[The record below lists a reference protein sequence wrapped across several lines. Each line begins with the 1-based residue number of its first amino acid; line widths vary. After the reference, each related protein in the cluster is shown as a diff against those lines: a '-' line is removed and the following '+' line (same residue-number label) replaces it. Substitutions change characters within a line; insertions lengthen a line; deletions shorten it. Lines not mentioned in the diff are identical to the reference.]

1 MKMKRKKKQ
10 LSLFMAFVMLIGLLP
25 MTAFAENDGI
35 CEHHAEHT
43 AECGY
48 IEAVEGSPCGHLH
61 DAICGYYEGSAEV
74 PCDSACVDIDD
85 DGVIDHITTCSYVE
99 AVPASECT
107 HVHDDSCGYTEAVLG
122 VECGYDCAICSA
134 NTIEVSNEAEFRA
147 AIATINTNSESKFVI
162 SMQDNITLTGNDGV
176 MISSPNTITIAGNG
190 YTLKWGGLDD
200 STVKH
205 SMINITASGVTLNL
219 GDGETAFTIDGDN
232 RNSKASL
239 IKVASGNVINMYG
252 GTTITNVF
260 RHVSYG
266 AIVNM
271 TGGSFNIYGGT
282 ITKNKNTTSGSSSLA
297 YSALLYF
304 AGSSVTI
311 YNGEISYNETENHP
325 VVYVLNNGELVIHD
339 GLFKNN
345 DGHYYGGAFGVNA
358 STLRVYGGVFTEN
371 RARQYG
377 AAVYMINRSEGIING
392 GTFTKN
398 TTSSID
404 GGTVYVGGSTLVIGE
419 AGQDNDEIVFDSNTP
434 AGGACIFASGS
445 SSVLTI
451 NSGTFTN
458 NKATSG
464 AVLSLWN
471 KATANING
479 GYYSANEASQGI
491 IALYY
496 SSELNIYDGAV
507 FDGNRGSVL
516 NLWLTCTVN
525 MHGGEITNNIGHGG
539 GGGVVSAYGNMNNT
553 AAVFNM
559 YGGTISGNS
568 SEYGGMI
575 NATTA
580 TINLMGGTITDN
592 TATGGLGGALYLL
605 VCRTTISDDV
615 NIYNNHANSKGDD
628 IYCAFYKKS
637 FENLTSYLK
646 LENTWSDAVLDECG
660 DPVQGWFVDGW
671 LDENST
677 LRWNAHDTG
686 ADYYAVM
693 YEEAN
698 PKIDI
703 ALKAAHDIFGHIEVT
718 KVVEGSSES
727 KEKEFNFIMT
737 LSNPAINGIYGDMEF
752 VNGVANFTLKDGET
766 KTAMYIP
773 YEDRY
778 IAYTIQ
784 EAEDDNFTVKVNGGI
799 SLLYEGQIPI
809 YDTEYV
815 VFENVKKGS
824 LSVSKT
830 VTGETGDK
838 AKDFSFTITLTDEI
852 DEPISGTIGG
862 TVFDENGQCFF
873 TLKDG
878 EEKTFTGLPA
888 GTRYEVTES
897 DNLGYAV
904 TVNNTSATTANGV
917 IVSGEAAVAA
927 FNNHKESETVDP
939 NPVKVFISANKTL
952 DGAAP
957 SDNSFLFV
965 LKEKNGNIVQTKNNS
980 KDRVIFDALS
990 FSQSGTYE
998 YTLQEV
1004 AGNDSNI
1011 IYDDTVYAIKITV
1024 SRSEDYIAKVSY
1036 TIDGQNY
1043 IGTPIF
1049 VNITDETPTPPFPGK
1064 DTGSI
1069 TVSKVVTGNAGSQT
1083 AEFHFTVTLND
1094 ASINGTY
1101 GNMTFVDG
1109 VAVFTLKHGEQ
1120 KTASALPAGI
1130 RYTVAET
1137 EANQD
1142 GYTTAVT
1149 GATGMVGKDLTKSIT
1164 FVNHKDITPVTPD
1177 EPSNPENPTD
1187 PTQPIDSAPQ
1197 TGDESNIGLWLTL
1210 ILCSFVAF
1218 VGLCIYVIKHRY
1230 SGRHVRR

>member
-1 MKMKRKKKQ
+1 MKSRRIT
-10 LSLFMAFVMLIGLLP
+10 SLFLTIMMVLSMVTTAMPAHMENARQDTGL
-25 MTAFAENDGI
+25 
-35 CEHHAEHT
+35 CEHHPQHT
-43 AECGY
+43 DECGFVQAQAGHPCTHVHDTSCGY
-48 IEAVEGSPCGHLH
+48 VEAVEGSPCGHT
-61 DAICGYYEGSAEV
+61 CTESSG
-74 PCDSACVDIDD
+74 CV
-85 DGVIDHITTCSYVE
+85 TTQ
-99 AVPASECT
+99 CT

-147 AIATINTNSESKFVI
+147 AIATINTYSESKFVI

-176 MISSPNTITIAGNG
+176 TISSPNTITIAGNG

-271 TGGSFNIYGGT
+271 TGGSFNMYGGT

-311 YNGEISYNETENHP
+311 YNGEISDNATEKHP
-325 VVYVLNNGELVIHD
+325 VVYVLNNGKLVIYD

-371 RARQYG
+371 RACQYG
-377 AAVYMINRSEGIING
+377 AVVYMINRSEGIING

-404 GGTVYVGGSTLVIGE
+404 GGTVYVGGSTLVIGKV
-419 AGQDNDEIVFDSNTP
+419 GQDNDEIVFDSNTP

-451 NSGTFTN
+451 NSGTFIN
-458 NKATSG
+458 NTAIEG
-464 AVLSLWN
+464 AVLSLWS
-471 KATANING
+471 KATANVHG
-479 GYYSANEASQGI
+479 GYYSANEAIQGI
-491 IALYY
+491 ITLRY

-507 FDGNRGSVL
+507 FDSNRGSVL
-516 NLWLTCTVN
+516 NLWLSCTVN
-525 MHGGEITNNIGHGG
+525 MYGGEITNNTCPGGG
-539 GGGVVSAYGNMNNT
+539 GGGVVTAYGNMDNT

-559 YGGTISGNS
+559 YGGKVSGNS

-575 NATTA
+575 NAMTA
-580 TINLMGGTITDN
+580 TINLKGGTITDN
-592 TATGGLGGALYLL
+592 TATEGSGGALYLS

-628 IYCAFYKKS
+628 IYCLFYKKT

-646 LENTWSDAVLDECG
+646 LENKWNDAVLYECG
-660 DPVQGWFVDGW
+660 DQVQGWFVDGW
-671 LDENST
+671 LDENPT
-677 LRWNAHDTG
+677 LRWNAHDIG
-686 ADYYAVM
+686 DDYYAVM

-703 ALKAAHDIFGHIEVT
+703 ALKAAHDIFGHVEVT
-718 KVVEGSSES
+718 KTVEGSIES

-737 LSNPAINGIYGDMEF
+737 LSNPSINGTYGDMEF

-778 IAYTIQ
+778 ITYTIQ
-784 EAEDDNFTVKVNGGI
+784 EAEDDNFTVKANGET

-815 VFENVKKGS
+815 SFENLQKGS
-824 LSVSKT
+824 LVVSKT
-830 VTGETGDK
+830 VTGEAGDK
-838 AKDFSFTITLTDEI
+838 TKDFSFSVTLTDEN
-852 DEPISGTIGG
+852 DEPISGTFGKID
-862 TVFDENGQCFF
+862 FDENGKYFF

-878 EEKTFTGLPA
+878 EEMTFTGLPA
-888 GTRYEVTES
+888 GTRYEVMES
-897 DNLGYAV
+897 DNSGYTV
-904 TVNNTSATTANGV
+904 TVNNTSAAAANGV

-927 FNNHKESETVDP
+927 FT
-939 NPVKVFISANKTL
+939 
-952 DGAAP
+952 
-957 SDNSFLFV
+957 
-965 LKEKNGNIVQTKNNS
+965 
-980 KDRVIFDALS
+980 
-990 FSQSGTYE
+990 
-998 YTLQEV
+998 
-1004 AGNDSNI
+1004 
-1011 IYDDTVYAIKITV
+1011 
-1024 SRSEDYIAKVSY
+1024 
-1036 TIDGQNY
+1036 
-1043 IGTPIF
+1043 
-1049 VNITDETPTPPFPGK
+1049 
-1064 DTGSI
+1064 
-1069 TVSKVVTGNAGSQT
+1069 
-1083 AEFHFTVTLND
+1083 
-1094 ASINGTY
+1094 
-1101 GNMTFVDG
+1101 
-1109 VAVFTLKHGEQ
+1109 
-1120 KTASALPAGI
+1120 
-1130 RYTVAET
+1130 
-1137 EANQD
+1137 
-1142 GYTTAVT
+1142 
-1149 GATGMVGKDLTKSIT
+1149 
-1164 FVNHKDITPVTPD
+1164 NHKDTTPVTPD
-1177 EPSNPENPTD
+1177 DPTPPTPDPTNPSEPAAPDEPSSPANPTD
-1187 PTQPIDSAPQ
+1187 PTQPIDPVPQ
-1197 TGDESNIGLWLTL
+1197 TGDETNIGLWFTL
-1210 ILCSFVAF
+1210 MLCSFVAF
-1218 VGLCIYVIKHRY
+1218 VGICIYVRKHRY
-1230 SGRHVRR
+1230 SGRHVRRQNDE